1 MRCALTN
8 TPDAKYF
15 LPKDFEIFKQTKEYI
30 IRVLLRQQGSMK
42 KYWVSVKTQMISYRC
57 ASSNTINE
65 NRHNMNNNILCG

>member
-15 LPKDFEIFKQTKEYI
+15 LPKDFEIFKQTKGYI

-42 KYWVSVKTQMISYRC
+42 IILGVGK
-57 ASSNTINE
+57 NTDDFI
-65 NRHNMNNNILCG
+65 